1 MGEAICYERLERVEV
16 MSAMSGLTDEQ
27 RDKVL
32 AEMVLGVAHAICA
45 TTHGGKGYCVNCRS
59 IAERVYAP
67 MIADGHLLPTVERMI
82 RDAKAEAWDE
92 CATEAFGRGL
102 LHDADLEEMVARN
115 PYRHE
120 DGGEGK

>member
-1 MGEAICYERLERVEV
+1 
-16 MSAMSGLTDEQ
+16 MSGLTDEQ

-32 AEMVLGVAHAICA
+32 AEMVLGLAHAICA

-67 MIADGHLLPTVERMI
+67 MIADGHLLPVVADLI

-92 CATEAFGRGL
+92 GHLYTGYQPEHG
-102 LHDADLEEMVARN
+102 EN
-115 PYRHE
+115 PYR
-120 DGGEGK
+120 DGTSWTRRGSTSWTT